1 MKETL
6 HPNTES
12 LQGTVMQDQ
21 RTKSYSH
28 VKTQL
33 EIDWE
38 EERRALQDEQ
48 KIIRQRAQK
57 LSVETNRRRK
67 ALEDKRREEE
77 LKEQR
82 LREEILQQRKIKLQ
96 EATEKFQRAHLPP
109 SQRRRT
115 AYVANK
121 KPNPKLE
128 DALRQIQS
136 TLSSTFYYMSNHR
149 SPTNPRSSDSP
160 SSTSSIGTSAWSK
173 RQEPGP
179 KLAFEGVYQE
189 KAFIQFDSDQLYF
202 QNKLQEAQRLL
213 EEQHLNN
220 IQNFHQEVEQL
231 EHSESLSSLDSLEEG
246 LNTNEE
252 NDTVQELPIDT
263 LHRALLEISSTVKS
277 GNHYTNQS
285 NSGLN
290 SGKSSPEPNQVMP
303 DILREQNL
311 SVKEWHRSD
320 AEQAVTDTTSH
331 NGSSYASFSP
341 TREINHFSEIPIAE
355 EKTGYPDMGYR
366 ESTTVVV
373 RPSKAWATPDPTP
386 RETTQALMQQ
396 NNKDMVQCH
405 GISIKPIM
413 TQPLATPIVVPL
425 SGSSASNCLPNS
437 DLKQSQHIHEIHLTN
452 SVSDAMASSSNS
464 QFHRVKSDLIKP
476 IESSNQNTPL
486 QGYLSSPNLVSNIK
500 AGVMREE
507 KEDQKK
513 SGHSQDDPDV
523 VLPMFYI
530 KARTNS
536 AGKEGHRLLKSIL
549 KKGSK
554 YEKGYNRT
562 LGIGKLFQLGEKS
575 SDGLRDSVE
584 LAKEKEKNKN
594 KKLRWLDETDKILDN
609 KEVPRTIR
617 NLEANLKPQLEP
629 PAAGNFMEHVL
640 VPTVS
645 ITDQVGPSTGTPS
658 SVYSTGYHFTKQ
670 AWMATKGEEINSVGH
685 THAIRAPPKAKTKIA
700 KRLKSAKSPS
710 VVAYRNRRGVIIRPQ
725 SATEASKIA
734 KTQGKV
740 MVPHPPPRHAMDN
753 NISEAITETK
763 GQPANINISQVNHL
777 NNVVQ
782 SPSHGLTRDAMP
794 SKTLSRSLGNL
805 IAAQQPGPPDAEN
818 ATKSLLTLN
827 SDRVSALQ
835 ESLPVSAKRKPVYG
849 ENGLR
854 VDHTPTDEEIA
865 LLWKGVRSALSH
877 KNSTAGDFHPGDLP
891 SNLQTRPNLS
901 HVVIDGGTLHNWKTF
916 SRANGFSSP
925 FVNGYVTLPRR
936 RQIVDNNE
944 NKRKALLEQ
953 RKGRPC
959 SSGWRPPLSQNLH
972 SVKISPIPSTQE
984 PAQVHPSSASVEV
997 SESTAQFMLAENLV
1011 ETSATD
1017 GEILAAMQTLQANK
1031 QNFRS
1036 HKSPNTGHTALSIE
1050 EQRLLQSLDRLNQ
1063 RLQSVQDTMTKP
1075 PGAANGFPIKST
1087 LNIFHHIPA
1096 QPVENA
1102 IQMHKYRSL
1111 SADPRTRLQRR
1122 Y

>member
-6 HPNTES
+6 QPTTES

-28 VKTQL
+28 SKTQL

-115 AYVANK
+115 AYVVNK

-149 SPTNPRSSDSP
+149 SPTNTRSSDSP
-160 SSTSSIGTSAWSK
+160 SSNSSIGTSAWSK
-173 RQEPGP
+173 RQESAP
-179 KLAFEGVYQE
+179 KLAFEGVYQD

-220 IQNFHQEVEQL
+220 IQDFHQEVEQL
-231 EHSESLSSLDSLEEG
+231 AHSESLSSLDSLEEG

-263 LHRALLEISSTVKS
+263 LHRALLEISSTVNS
-277 GNHYTNQS
+277 GNHYTNRS

-290 SGKSSPEPNQVMP
+290 SGKSSPEPNQVVP
-303 DILREQNL
+303 DILREQNV
-311 SVKEWHRSD
+311 SMKVEEWHRS
-320 AEQAVTDTTSH
+320 AAKQAVIDPTSH
-331 NGSSYASFSP
+331 NGSSYGSFSP
-341 TREINHFSEIPIAE
+341 TRDINHFSEMPTAE

-366 ESTTVVV
+366 ESSTVVV

-386 RETTQALMQQ
+386 RETTQALMLQ

-405 GISIKPIM
+405 GLSIKPIM

-425 SGSSASNCLPNS
+425 SGSSASNCQPNS
-437 DLKQSQHIHEIHLTN
+437 DLKQSKHTHEIHLTN
-452 SVSDAMASSSNS
+452 SVSDATASSYNS
-464 QFHRVKSDLIKP
+464 QFYRVKSDLNKP
-476 IESSNQNTPL
+476 IEGSSQSTPL
-486 QGYLSSPNLVSNIK
+486 RAYLSSPNLVSNIK
-500 AGVMREE
+500 SGVMQEE
-507 KEDQKK
+507 KEDRK
-513 SGHSQDDPDV
+513 SGHSQDDPDD
-523 VLPMFYI
+523 VLNTFYI
-530 KARTNS
+530 KART
-536 AGKEGHRLLKSIL
+536 GKEGHRLLKSIL
-549 KKGSK
+549 KKVSK

-562 LGIGKLFQLGEKS
+562 LGIEKMFQLGEKS

-594 KKLRWLDETDKILDN
+594 KKLRWLDEKDKIMDN
-609 KEVPRTIR
+609 KEAPGTIR
-617 NLEANLKPQLEP
+617 NLEANLKSQLEP
-629 PAAGNFMEHVL
+629 PASGKFMEHVL

-658 SVYSTGYHFTKQ
+658 SVFSTGYHFTKQ
-670 AWMATKGEEINSVGH
+670 AWMANKGEEINSVGH
-685 THAIRAPPKAKTKIA
+685 TYAIRTPPKAKTRIA
-700 KRLKSAKSPS
+700 KRPKSAKSQS

-734 KTQGKV
+734 KTQGKA
-740 MVPHPPPRHAMDN
+740 MVPRPPPRHAMDN
-753 NISEAITETK
+753 TIGEAITETK
-763 GQPANINISQVNHL
+763 GQPANISQVNHL

-794 SKTLSRSLGNL
+794 SKTISRSLGNL
-805 IAAQQPGPPDAEN
+805 IAAQQLGSPDAEN

-854 VDHTPTDEEIA
+854 LDHTPTDEEIA

-901 HVVIDGGTLHNWKTF
+901 HVVIDGATLNNWKTF

-936 RQIVDNNE
+936 RQNVDNNE

-959 SSGWRPPLSQNLH
+959 SAGWRPPLSQNLH
-972 SVKISPIPSTQE
+972 TVKISPIHSTQE

-1031 QNFRS
+1031 QNLRS

-1063 RLQSVQDTMTKP
+1063 RLQTVQDTMTKP
-1075 PGAANGFPIKST
+1075 PGTANGFPIKST

-1096 QPVENA
+1096 QPMENA